1 MLKKLTTCPLGHQCE
16 KIVGDEVHVCA
27 WLMTVKGIEPSSGE
41 QVNKQECAIVVQALV
56 IMDNTK
62 ATYGQNNAIA
72 TLTGVMLNEKATNPS
87 QKLIA

>member
-1 MLKKLTTCPLGHQCE
+1 MLKKLATCPLGHQCE

-27 WLMTVKGIEPSSGE
+27 WLMTVKGIEPATGE
-41 QVNKQECAIVVQALV
+41 KVDKQECAIVVQSLV

-62 ATYGQNNAIA
+62 ATHGQNNALA
-72 TLTGVMLNEKATNPS
+72 TLSGIINEKATSTS